1 MTDFISSRDNPL
13 FKELR
18 ALQATGSKGQKA
30 RVSSGRVLLEG
41 IHIVQAWASDPALA
55 VLITSDV
62 GIANHEIDI
71 LVRQHCAAC
80 PDTRIIHLDAGL
92 WGELS
97 ELANAP
103 QIAGLLSLPE
113 SVTQTKPSNQ
123 DALTGDVLV
132 LDRIQDAGNVG
143 AMLRTAAAAGVVDV
157 VAISGCAHLWSSKVL
172 RAGMGAHRTLRLH
185 EGWSTEQAIERIA
198 APLFLASA
206 HGETSLYALD
216 QQLRQ
221 PVAWVF
227 GSEGQGIS
235 HGFLM
240 HGKAISIPMHSKVE
254 SLNVATAAAV
264 CLFETVRVRGGS
276 KAIKNG

>member
-30 RVSSGRVLLEG
+30 RLSSGRVLLEG

-62 GIANHEIDI
+62 GIANHEIDT

-80 PDTRIIHLDAGL
+80 PDTRVIHLDAGL

-143 AMLRTAAAAGVVDV
+143 AILRTAAAAGVVDV

-172 RAGMGAHRTLRLH
+172 RAGMGAHRSLRLH

-276 KAIKNG
+276 

>member
-30 RVSSGRVLLEG
+30 RLSSGRVLLEG
-41 IHIVQAWASDPALA
+41 IHIVQAWVSDPALA

-62 GIANHEIDI
+62 GIANHEIDT
-71 LVRQHCAAC
+71 LVRQHYAAC
-80 PDTRIIHLDAGL
+80 PDTRVIHLDAGL

-103 QIAGLLSLPE
+103 QSAGLLSLSE
-113 SVTQTKPSNQ
+113 SVTPTTPTNQ

-185 EGWSTEQAIERIA
+185 EGWSTEQAIERIT

-216 QQLRQ
+216 QKLRQ

-240 HGKAISIPMHSKVE
+240 HGKAISIPMHSEVE

>member
-30 RVSSGRVLLEG
+30 RLTAGRALLEG
-41 IHIVQAWASDPALA
+41 IHIIQAWVSDPALS
-55 VLITSDV
+55 VLITSDIGV
-62 GIANHEIDI
+62 ANPEIDA

-97 ELANAP
+97 ALANAP

-113 SVTQTKPSNQ
+113 SLTDTNPSNQ
-123 DALTGDVLV
+123 DVITGDVLV

-143 AMLRTAAAAGVVDV
+143 SMLRTAAAAGFINVVST
-157 VAISGCAHLWSSKVL
+157 SGCAHLWSSKVL
-172 RAGMGAHRTLRLH
+172 RAGMGAHRALRLH
-185 EGWSTEQAIERIA
+185 EGWSTEQAIEHIA
-198 APLFLASA
+198 APFFLASA
-206 HGETSLYALD
+206 DGETSLYALE
-216 QQLRQ
+216 QKLRQ

-240 HGKAISIPMHSKVE
+240 HGEAVSIPMHSQVE

-264 CLFETVRVRGGS
+264 CLFETVRVRTS
-276 KAIKNG
+276 S

>member
-30 RVSSGRVLLEG
+30 RLTSGRVLLEG
-41 IHIVQAWASDPALA
+41 IHIVQAWVSDPTLG
-55 VLITSDV
+55 VLITSDI
-62 GIANHEIDI
+62 GITNPEIDT
-71 LVRQHCAAC
+71 LVREHCAAF
-80 PDTRIIHLDAGL
+80 PDTRVIHLDAGL

-113 SVTQTKPSNQ
+113 SITNPNSSNQ
-123 DALTGDVLV
+123 DVITGDVLV

-143 AMLRTAAAAGVVDV
+143 AMLRTAAAAGFVDV

-172 RAGMGAHRTLRLH
+172 RAGMGAHRNLRLH
-185 EGWSTEQAIERIA
+185 EGWSTEQAMEGIA
-198 APLFLASA
+198 APFYLASA
-206 HGETSLYALD
+206 DGEMSLYALG

-235 HGFLM
+235 HDFLM
-240 HGKAISIPMHSKVE
+240 HGKAVSIPMHSEVE

-264 CLFETVRVRGGS
+264 CLFETVRVRTG
-276 KAIKNG
+276 N

>member
-1 MTDFISSRDNPL
+1 
-13 FKELR
+13 
-18 ALQATGSKGQKA
+18 
-30 RVSSGRVLLEG
+30 LEG
-41 IHIVQAWASDPALA
+41 IHIVQAWVSDPALA

-62 GIANHEIDI
+62 GIANPEIDV

-80 PDTRIIHLDAGL
+80 PDTRVIHLESGL

-113 SVTQTKPSNQ
+113 SLKEIDSSNQ
-123 DALTGDVLV
+123 DAITGDVLV

-143 AMLRTAAAAGVVDV
+143 AMLRTAAAAGFVDV
-157 VAISGCAHLWSSKVL
+157 VAMSGCAHLWSSKVL

-185 EGWSTEQAIERIA
+185 EGWSMEQAIERIA

-227 GSEGQGIS
+227 GSEGQGLS

-240 HGKAISIPMHSKVE
+240 HGKAVSIPMYSEVE

-264 CLFETVRVRGGS
+264 CLFETVRVRSSS
-276 KAIKNG
+276 KAIKNS

>member
-30 RVSSGRVLLEG
+30 RLSSGRVLLEG

-80 PDTRIIHLDAGL
+80 PDTRVIHLDAGL

-143 AMLRTAAAAGVVDV
+143 AILRTAAAAGVVDV

-172 RAGMGAHRTLRLH
+172 RAGMGAHRSLRLH

-206 HGETSLYALD
+206 HSETSLYALD

-276 KAIKNG
+276 

>member
-30 RVSSGRVLLEG
+30 RLSSGRVLLEG

-80 PDTRIIHLDAGL
+80 PDTRVIHLDAGL

-143 AMLRTAAAAGVVDV
+143 AILRTAAAAGVVDV

-172 RAGMGAHRTLRLH
+172 RAGMGAHRSLRLH

-276 KAIKNG
+276 

>member
-30 RVSSGRVLLEG
+30 RLSSGRVLLEG
-41 IHIVQAWASDPALA
+41 VHIVQAWASDPALA

-62 GIANHEIDI
+62 GIVNHEIDT

-80 PDTRIIHLDAGL
+80 PDTRVIHLDAGL

-103 QIAGLLSLPE
+103 QIAGLLSLSE
-113 SVTQTKPSNQ
+113 SPMQINPSNQ
-123 DALTGDVLV
+123 DVITGDVLV

-143 AMLRTAAAAGVVDV
+143 AMLRTAAAAGFIDV
-157 VAISGCAHLWSSKVL
+157 VATSGCAHLWSSKVL
-172 RAGMGAHRTLRLH
+172 RAGMGAHRSLRLH
-185 EGWSTEQAIERIA
+185 EGWSTEQAIEHIA
-198 APLFLASA
+198 APFFLASA

-216 QQLRQ
+216 QHLRQ

-240 HGKAISIPMHSKVE
+240 HGKAVSIPMHSQVE

-264 CLFETVRVRGGS
+264 CLFETVRVRTS
-276 KAIKNG
+276 S

>member
-13 FKELR
+13 FRELR

-30 RVSSGRVLLEG
+30 RLTSGRVLLEG
-41 IHIVQAWASDPALA
+41 IHIVQAWVSDPALG
-55 VLITSDV
+55 VLITSDI
-62 GIANHEIDI
+62 GIANPEIDT

-80 PDTRIIHLDAGL
+80 PDARVIHLNAGL

-113 SVTQTKPSNQ
+113 SLTQINPSNQ
-123 DALTGDVLV
+123 DVITGDVLV

-143 AMLRTAAAAGVVDV
+143 SMLRTAAAAGFINV
-157 VAISGCAHLWSSKVL
+157 VATSGCAHLWSSKVL
-172 RAGMGAHRTLRLH
+172 RAGMGAHRALRLH
-185 EGWSTEQAIERIA
+185 EGWSTEQAIEHIA
-198 APLFLASA
+198 APFFLASA
-206 HGETSLYALD
+206 DGETSLYALE
-216 QQLRQ
+216 QKLRQ

-240 HGKAISIPMHSKVE
+240 HGEAVSIPMHSQVE

-264 CLFETVRVRGGS
+264 CLFETVRVRTS
-276 KAIKNG
+276 S

>member
-30 RVSSGRVLLEG
+30 RLTSGRVLLEG
-41 IHIVQAWASDPALA
+41 IHIVQAWLSDPALG
-55 VLITSDV
+55 VLITSAI
-62 GIANHEIDI
+62 GIANPEIDT
-71 LVRQHCAAC
+71 LVREHCAAC
-80 PDTRIIHLDAGL
+80 PDTRVIYLDAGL

-113 SVTQTKPSNQ
+113 SLTNANPSNQ
-123 DALTGDVLV
+123 NVITGDVLV
-132 LDRIQDAGNVG
+132 VDRVQDAGNVG
-143 AMLRTAAAAGVVDV
+143 AMLRTAAAAGFIDV

-198 APLFLASA
+198 APFFLASA
-206 HGETSLYALD
+206 QGEKSLYALD

-235 HGFLM
+235 HGLLM
-240 HGKAISIPMHSKVE
+240 HGKAISIPMHSQVE

-264 CLFETVRVRGGS
+264 CLFETVRIRTS
-276 KAIKNG
+276 S

>member
-1 MTDFISSRDNPL
+1 MSDFISSRDNPL

-30 RVSSGRVLLEG
+30 RLSSGRVLLEG
-41 IHIVQAWASDPALA
+41 IHIVQAWVSDPALG
-55 VLITSDV
+55 VLITSDI
-62 GIANHEIDI
+62 GIANPEIDA
-71 LVRQHCAAC
+71 LVRDHCATC
-80 PDTRIIHLDAGL
+80 PDTRVIYLDSGL

-113 SVTQTKPSNQ
+113 SLATTNFSNQ
-123 DALTGDVLV
+123 DAITGDVLV

-143 AMLRTAAAAGVVDV
+143 SMLRTAAAAGFVDV

-172 RAGMGAHRTLRLH
+172 RAGMGAHRNLRLH
-185 EGWSTEQAIERIA
+185 EGWSTEHAIERIT
-198 APLFLASA
+198 APFILASA
-206 HGETSLYALD
+206 DGKTSLYTLG

-221 PVAWVF
+221 PIAWVF

-240 HGKAISIPMHSKVE
+240 HGKAVSIPMHSEVE

-264 CLFETVRVRGGS
+264 CLFETVRVRIS
-276 KAIKNG
+276 S

>member
-30 RVSSGRVLLEG
+30 RLSSGRVLLEG
-41 IHIVQAWASDPALA
+41 IHIVQAWVSDPALG
-55 VLITSDV
+55 VLITSDI
-62 GIANHEIDI
+62 GIANPEIDA
-71 LVRQHCAAC
+71 LVREHSAAC
-80 PDTRIIHLDAGL
+80 SDTRIIHLDAGL

-113 SVTQTKPSNQ
+113 SLTRINPSHQ
-123 DALTGDVLV
+123 DVIAGDVLV

-143 AMLRTAAAAGVVDV
+143 AMLRTAAAAGFVDV

-185 EGWSTEQAIERIA
+185 EGWSTEQAIKGIA
-198 APLFLASA
+198 APFCLASA
-206 HGETSLYALD
+206 QGEASLYALD
-216 QQLRQ
+216 QQLHQ

-235 HGFLM
+235 HDFLM
-240 HGKAISIPMHSKVE
+240 HGKAVSIPMHSQVE

-264 CLFETVRVRGGS
+264 CLFET
-276 KAIKNG
+276 

>member
-30 RVSSGRVLLEG
+30 RLRSGLVLLEG
-41 IHIVQAWASDPALA
+41 IHIVQAWVSDPAVA

-80 PDTRIIHLDAGL
+80 PDTRVIHLDAGL

-143 AMLRTAAAAGVVDV
+143 AILRTAAAAGVVDV

-172 RAGMGAHRTLRLH
+172 RAGMGAHRSLRLH

-276 KAIKNG
+276 

>member
-1 MTDFISSRDNPL
+1 MTDFISSRDNPI
-13 FKELR
+13 FRELR
-18 ALQATGSKGQKA
+18 ALQATGAKGQKA
-30 RVSSGRVLLEG
+30 RSTAGRVLLEG
-41 IHIVQAWASDPALA
+41 IHIVQAWVSDPALG
-55 VLITSDV
+55 VLITSDI
-62 GIANHEIDI
+62 GIANPEIDA
-71 LVRQHCAAC
+71 LVREHCAAC
-80 PDTRIIHLDAGL
+80 PDTRVIHLDAGL

-113 SVTQTKPSNQ
+113 SITNTNPSNQ
-123 DALTGDVLV
+123 DAITGDVLV

-143 AMLRTAAAAGVVDV
+143 AMLRTAAAAGFVDV

-172 RAGMGAHRTLRLH
+172 RAGMGAHRNLRLH
-185 EGWSTEQAIERIA
+185 EGWSTEQAMEGIV
-198 APLFLASA
+198 APFFLASA
-206 HGETSLYALD
+206 HGETSLYTLD
-216 QQLRQ
+216 RQLRQ

-240 HGKAISIPMHSKVE
+240 NGKAISIPMHSEVE

-264 CLFETVRVRGGS
+264 CLFETVRVRAS
-276 KAIKNG
+276 S